1 MYLNREEDNSKGSV
15 SLSVFLVS
23 LAVTVCAVWLV
34 ALCGVC
40 GWCQRKLGKR
50 NKPGVET
57 ADTPDSARGRGE
69 KKAINDLDRDFWNNN
84 DSSTVQQRWSSY
96 PPKEFVLNISPYAP
110 YGDPRLTL
118 NVIHAVV
125 VIDDLSTCTVRSIV
139 GQCQGVRRGQQLGMG
154 DGGGPYRSDSVKSMV
169 TEGVKAGR
177 WQTVQGHMQ
186 SGGLRPSNSYD
197 EMNESVL
204 RRNRESQVKFSRVA
218 KCSSGV
224 KVMVGTDQ

>member
-1 MYLNREEDNSKGSV
+1 MKWESSCPLLSAVAWFLWSLYFSWKLFTPPTLSDLQRAHRTPDPASAAGSV

-118 NVIHAVV
+118 
-125 VIDDLSTCTVRSIV
+125 
-139 GQCQGVRRGQQLGMG
+139 
-154 DGGGPYRSDSVKSMV
+154 K
-169 TEGVKAGR
+169 
-177 WQTVQGHMQ
+177 
-186 SGGLRPSNSYD
+186 
-197 EMNESVL
+197 
-204 RRNRESQVKFSRVA
+204 
-218 KCSSGV
+218 
-224 KVMVGTDQ
+224 

>member
-69 KKAINDLDRDFWNNN
+69 KKAINSKNNPLLQTEPCIV
-84 DSSTVQQRWSSY
+84 SKTRSGCWEWLVGAKAVHSC
-96 PPKEFVLNISPYAP
+96 VA
-110 YGDPRLTL
+110 LTC
-118 NVIHAVV
+118 
-125 VIDDLSTCTVRSIV
+125 LSLWP
-139 GQCQGVRRGQQLGMG
+139 Q
-154 DGGGPYRSDSVKSMV
+154 
-169 TEGVKAGR
+169 
-177 WQTVQGHMQ
+177 
-186 SGGLRPSNSYD
+186 
-197 EMNESVL
+197 
-204 RRNRESQVKFSRVA
+204 
-218 KCSSGV
+218 
-224 KVMVGTDQ
+224 